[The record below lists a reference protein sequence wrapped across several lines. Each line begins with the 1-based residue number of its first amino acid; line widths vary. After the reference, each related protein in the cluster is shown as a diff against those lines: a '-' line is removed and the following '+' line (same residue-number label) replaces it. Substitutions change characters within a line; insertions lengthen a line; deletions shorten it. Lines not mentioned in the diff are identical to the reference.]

1 MKCLICGNFQIMMK
15 QRYKINV
22 NKMWKGSIIL
32 TEVLTNFEKNYK
44 YSRNPLKNRIL
55 CFELKTLKITEDLTA
70 EKLQF

>member
-1 MKCLICGNFQIMMK
+1 MKCFIWGDFRIMIK

-22 NKMWKGSIIL
+22 NIMWKGSIIL
-32 TEVLTNFEKNYK
+32 TEVLTNFNKNYK
-44 YSRNPLKNRIL
+44 YSRNPLKNRTL